1 MRGRTWPTSV
11 TQPITQP
18 SHASTHNSMQQGGD
32 PTRSFLG
39 GASTRMQARR
49 LDHNS
54 CPEQPPGPRGAE
66 DVEGKVREAAATST
80 EEGLRPGSPHHSQ
93 TPPATQG
100 PTGRTRPHRA
110 INQPRGCV
118 CQGVH
123 GGRVPLPRSLTA
135 DGIRLLRA
143 FNRARKPSTEVGRL
157 GGVYETLKPPQFL
170 GESHGGGGLRK

>member
-18 SHASTHNSMQQGGD
+18 SHASTQTLHSKYQGGD

-39 GASTRMQARR
+39 GASTRKQARR

-80 EEGLRPGSPHHSQ
+80 EEGLRPGSRVKAPLGCAKTHDSLSGRPRGHD
-93 TPPATQG
+93 PPAL
-100 PTGRTRPHRA
+100 
-110 INQPRGCV
+110 
-118 CQGVH
+118 VH
-123 GGRVPLPRSLTA
+123 DNASVF
-135 DGIRLLRA
+135 RLLRA
-143 FNRARKPSTEVGRL
+143 LSRSLEPSTVVGRL
-157 GGVYETLKPPQFL
+157 GCVWKTLKSSPVPWGRPQ
-170 GESHGGGGLRK
+170 R